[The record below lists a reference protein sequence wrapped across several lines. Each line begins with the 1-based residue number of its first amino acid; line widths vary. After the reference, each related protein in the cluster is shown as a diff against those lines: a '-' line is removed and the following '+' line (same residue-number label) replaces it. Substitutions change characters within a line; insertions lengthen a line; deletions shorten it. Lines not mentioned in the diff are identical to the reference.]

1 MSYCPKC
8 GHKVDQTMTFCPN
21 CGASLKTGTTWQ
33 GQPGQPAPPQYD
45 YYYRN
50 RHHYEKEEKNE
61 KAEKHEKPGGGYL
74 GLIIAGLIVLSIG
87 VLAYLNAT
95 TGFITG
101 PVASAVVVVIIGIV
115 IVVAGVYYASRA
127 RSRNPMPT

>member
-8 GHKVDQTMTFCPN
+8 GHKIDETMIFCPN
-21 CGASLKTGTTWQ
+21 CGASLKTGTTAQ
-33 GQPGQPAPPQYD
+33 SQPATPPYD
-45 YYYRN
+45 YYRYRH
-50 RHHYEKEEKNE
+50 RHEKEEKNE

-74 GLIIAGLIVLSIG
+74 GLIIAGVIVLFIG

-95 TGFITG
+95 TGFLTG
-101 PVASAVVVVIIGIV
+101 PVASALVVVVIGLI

-127 RSRNPMPT
+127 RSRNPMPS